1 VASGPEPSAA
11 RVLPCGDT
19 ALLVELST
27 TLAAAGLAGRI
38 ADLQTDGWAPWDGV
52 IDVVTGER
60 TVLVVAQHPRAV
72 AALRPLLLDL
82 ACTPTVSD
90 SAEGVRVGLAH
101 LVEIP
106 VVYAGADLLLVAAHT
121 GLSVAQVIAAHTG
134 TEWKVGFTGFAPGF
148 AYLIGGDPRLVVPRR
163 AEPRPRV
170 TAGSVALAGP
180 YSGVYPT
187 ESPGGWQLIGHTD
200 LPLWDL
206 QRDPP
211 AVLRPG
217 MRVRFRDAGGTS

>member
-1 VASGPEPSAA
+1 M
-11 RVLPCGDT
+11 
-19 ALLVELST
+19 
-27 TLAAAGLAGRI
+27 
-38 ADLQTDGWAPWDGV
+38 
-52 IDVVTGER
+52 
-60 TVLVVAQHPRAV
+60 
-72 AALRPLLLDL
+72 
-82 ACTPTVSD
+82 
-90 SAEGVRVGLAH
+90 
-101 LVEIP
+101 
-106 VVYAGADLLLVAAHT
+106 
-121 GLSVAQVIAAHTG
+121 IAAHTG

>member
-1 VASGPEPSAA
+1 M
-11 RVLPCGDT
+11 
-19 ALLVELST
+19 
-27 TLAAAGLAGRI
+27 
-38 ADLQTDGWAPWDGV
+38 
-52 IDVVTGER
+52 
-60 TVLVVAQHPRAV
+60 
-72 AALRPLLLDL
+72 
-82 ACTPTVSD
+82 
-90 SAEGVRVGLAH
+90 AH

-217 MRVRFRDAGGTS
+217 TRVRFRDAGGTS